1 MVNAT
6 ANYAF
11 DKKSARSFDADGRM
25 RVPGCVISVAEPNPY
40 YGKEIPKFKDL
51 ALDANTVYDLYRD
64 PAELERAAPTF
75 NGLPLM
81 IRHIAQTADEP
92 RKEYIGGSVGNARF
106 ENGKLLADLLV
117 WDKQAIDYIQSGELA
132 DLSCSYRYRADMTPV
147 EVGGRKVHG
156 SMRDIE
162 GNHVALV
169 EDGRATGAH
178 VADSALSFQPGAT
191 NVDPNANPNT
201 SPAPES
207 GTGVAEALMLLTS
220 KLEGIETRLAA
231 VEGGKT
237 QTPQSEAQTGL
248 PASVNTA
255 SDEQSEKDRE
265 DERRG
270 EERSEKDRK
279 DEREGEER
287 AMDAKSVQA
296 VVEAALTA
304 ERARAKGV
312 EDAKL
317 ACRHDLGDMIAMDNA
332 GDIYR
337 AALKTRH
344 VDVTGMDDAVA
355 KATYQALQSVS
366 RPAAAYA
373 NDSNSGSG
381 KPAFDTSRIRR
392 LGRA

>member
-25 RVPGCVISVAEPNPY
+25 RVRDCVISVGEVNPY
-40 YGKEIPKFKDL
+40 YGREIPNWK
-51 ALDANTVYDLYRD
+51 ALGLDPNKVYDLYRD

-75 NGLPLM
+75 NGPLM
-81 IRHIAQTADEP
+81 IRHVAQTANEP
-92 RKEYIGGSVGNARF
+92 RKEYIGGTVYDVRYVD
-106 ENGKLLADLLV
+106 GKVRADLLIM
-117 WDKQAIDYIQSGELA
+117 DQQAIDYVQSGELA
-132 DLSCSYRYRADMTPV
+132 DLSSSYRYTADMTPG
-147 EVGGRKVHG
+147 EINGRRFDG
-156 SMRDIE
+156 RMTDIQ

-178 VADSALSFQPGAT
+178 VADSALSSQPGAT

-207 GTGVAEALMLLTS
+207 GAGAAEAFMLITA
-220 KLEGIETRLAA
+220 KLEAIETRLAA

-237 QTPQSEAQTGL
+237 QTPQSTAETGL

-255 SDEQSEKDRE
+255 SDEQSD
-265 DERRG
+265 
-270 EERSEKDRK
+270 KDRK

-287 AMDAKSVQA
+287 SQKDREDERKGEERAMDAKSVESA
-296 VVEAALTA
+296 IAAALTA

-337 AALKTRH
+337 AALKTRN

-366 RPAAAYA
+366 RPAVAYA

>member
-25 RVPGCVISVAEPNPY
+25 RVRDCVISVGEINPY
-40 YGKEIPKFKDL
+40 YGREIPNFK
-51 ALDANTVYDLYRD
+51 ALGLDPNKVYDLYRD
-64 PAELERAAPTF
+64 PAELERAAPSF
-75 NGLPLM
+75 NGPLM
-81 IRHIAQTADEP
+81 IRHVAQTANEP
-92 RKEYIGGSVGNARF
+92 RKEYIGGTVYDVRF
-106 ENGKLLADLLV
+106 VDGKVRADLLV
-117 WDKQAIDYIQSGELA
+117 MDQQAIDYVQSGELA
-132 DLSCSYRYRADMTPV
+132 DLSSSYRYTADMTPG
-147 EVGGRKVHG
+147 EVNGRKYDG
-156 SMRDIE
+156 RMTDIQ

-178 VADSALSFQPGAT
+178 VADSALSSQPGAT

-207 GTGVAEALMLLTS
+207 GAGAAEALMMITA
-220 KLEGIETRLAA
+220 KLEAIESRLTA
-231 VEGGKT
+231 VEGGKVT
-237 QTPQSEAQTGL
+237 TPQSEAKEGV

-265 DERRG
+265 DERKG

-287 AMDAKSVQA
+287 AMDAKIGAA
-296 VVEAALTA
+296 VNAAVELERKRAAGVA
-304 ERARAKGV
+304 AAKQ
-312 EDAKL
+312 
-317 ACRHDLGDMIAMDNA
+317 ACRGDLGDMIAMDDA
-332 GDIYR
+332 GEIYR
-337 AALKTRH
+337 AALKQRG
-344 VDVTGMDDAVA
+344 VDVSAIPAGAEQ
-355 KATYQALQSVS
+355 ATYQAIQSVG
-366 RPAAAYA
+366 RPAVAYA